1 MLGVEGPDV
10 KLARIGV
17 QAVAA
22 LVVAGTVAYLLTMP
36 RAFPPAAAPHP
47 MPRLAHVARAVSWA
61 HPPGGRSTGWQ
72 RERWIMASQ
81 SAFLQ
86 QEWRGANCPP
96 IRLGSTYYFFVG
108 PPYGNL
114 SLSGPVAS
122 YPSPTSPWPSWWL
135 TPIPPT
141 GFPKPGQFGC

>member
-10 KLARIGV
+10 KRARIGV

-22 LVVAGTVAYLLTMP
+22 LVVAGTAAYLLTMP

-61 HPPGGRSTGWQ
+61 HPPGGAPRGGNGIAGLWPASPRFFNRSGGARTVRLSGSGP
-72 RERWIMASQ
+72 RTISS
-81 SAFLQ
+81 SA
-86 QEWRGANCPP
+86 
-96 IRLGSTYYFFVG
+96 